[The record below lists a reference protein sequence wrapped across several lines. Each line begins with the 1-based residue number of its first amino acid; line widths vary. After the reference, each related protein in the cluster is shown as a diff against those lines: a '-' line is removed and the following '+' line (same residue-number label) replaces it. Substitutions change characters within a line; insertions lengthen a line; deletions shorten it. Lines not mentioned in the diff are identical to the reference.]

1 MVRFITF
8 EGGDGTGKTTQIRAL
23 EASLREQKRSCVISC
38 EPGGTRLGQTIR
50 KILLEVHP
58 QPLATNA
65 ELFLYLADRAQHVQ
79 EIILPALARGE
90 FVLCDRYTD
99 STIAY
104 QGYGRGLDLKFLR
117 AQNAIA
123 TGGLQPDLTFL
134 LDCASEVAL
143 LRAMQ
148 RHIGP
153 TGQAAPADRFES
165 EQVEFHQ
172 RVRAGFLEL
181 AHAEPKRFR
190 VIDATQSPQ
199 EIASAI
205 RATIE
210 REAAQ

>member
-8 EGGDGTGKTTQIRAL
+8 EGGDGTGKTTQIRIL
-23 EASLREQKRSCVISC
+23 ETLLREQKRPCIVSR
-38 EPGGTRLGQTIR
+38 EPGGTTLGQTIR
-50 KILLEVHP
+50 KILLDVHSE
-58 QPLATNA
+58 PLATNA

-79 EIILPALARGE
+79 QSILPALARGAV
-90 FVLCDRYTD
+90 VLCDRYTD

-104 QGYGRGLDLKFLR
+104 QGYGRGLDLNFLH
-117 AQNAIA
+117 AQNSIA
-123 TGGLQPDLTFL
+123 TGGLRPDLTFL
-134 LDCASEVAL
+134 LDCPSEVAL
-143 LRAMQ
+143 QRAAQ
-148 RHIGP
+148 RHGVR
-153 TGQAAPADRFES
+153 TDQARSADRFES

-190 VIDATQSPQ
+190 VIDAMQSPQ
-199 EIASAI
+199 EIASTI